1 MNVLHD
7 LEHTLRSVGS
17 LTREAFVTY
26 IPRIRDVIWRYFCRS
41 GQPRKA
47 SAGRPRWD
55 KDLSLQVCEFG
66 GKELHA
72 AAVSQQRV
80 AFG

>member
-26 IPRIRDVIWRYFCRS
+26 IPSR
-41 GQPRKA
+41 Q
-47 SAGRPRWD
+47 D
-55 KDLSLQVCEFG
+55 KPEKGGDLT
-66 GKELHA
+66 
-72 AAVSQQRV
+72 
-80 AFG
+80 